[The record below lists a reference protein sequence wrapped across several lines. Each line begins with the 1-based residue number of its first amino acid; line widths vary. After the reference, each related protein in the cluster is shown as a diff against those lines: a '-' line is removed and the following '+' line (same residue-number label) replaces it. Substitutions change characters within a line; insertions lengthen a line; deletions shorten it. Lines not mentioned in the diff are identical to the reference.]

1 MNNPNYII
9 ITPVRDEADY
19 ISKTIHSVVCQT
31 IRPNQWIIV
40 NDGSKDATGCLV
52 NKAAADHEWIHVA
65 HRHDRGFR
73 KSGGGVVEA
82 FYDGY
87 KEIKDICW
95 DFLVKLDGDLEFNS
109 DYFEGCFRKFDENE
123 KLGIGG
129 GSVYCWNNGE
139 LVEECSSDAAFHVR
153 GACKIYRAA
162 CWRDIGELIPSPG
175 WDTFDEIKANML
187 GWTTDRFKDL
197 RVIENKPTGSA
208 DGAWKTSIKDGRAN
222 YIVGY
227 HPLFM
232 LLKCLRRMFHHYY
245 GLEALGLSYGFI
257 SGYLKGVPQI
267 KDRQL
272 INYLRQQQ
280 IRRLLYRNSLWN

>member
-1 MNNPNYII
+1 MHITNYTI

-19 ISKTIHSVVCQT
+19 ISKTIHSVVSQT

-52 NKAAADHEWIHVA
+52 NQAAADHEWIHVI

-73 KSGGGVVEA
+73 NSAGGEIEA

-109 DYFEGCFRKFDENE
+109 DYFEGCFRKFGENE

-162 CWRDIGELIPSPG
+162 CWRDIGALITSPG

-187 GWTTDRFKDL
+187 GWTTRRFKDW

-245 GLEALGLSYGFI
+245 GLEALGLGYGFI